1 MEDYELF
8 KEIGIEFP
16 KDFVFTKEDW
26 KDFFVTDMGL
36 ILQILSLQQGE
47 CLGIREV
54 KEEAK
59 NKIIQFPETEYILRC
74 RKCGSNSFYVH
85 LNSKQWNDIQRF
97 ECTECGQM
105 TDYINKDK
113 EK

>member
-1 MEDYELF
+1 M
-8 KEIGIEFP
+8 
-16 KDFVFTKEDW
+16 
-26 KDFFVTDMGL
+26 
-36 ILQILSLQQGE
+36 
-47 CLGIREV
+47 

-85 LNSKQWNDIQRF
+85 LNSIQWNDVGQF
-97 ECTECGQM
+97 EGPEGGQM
-105 TDYINKDK
+105 TDYINKDR